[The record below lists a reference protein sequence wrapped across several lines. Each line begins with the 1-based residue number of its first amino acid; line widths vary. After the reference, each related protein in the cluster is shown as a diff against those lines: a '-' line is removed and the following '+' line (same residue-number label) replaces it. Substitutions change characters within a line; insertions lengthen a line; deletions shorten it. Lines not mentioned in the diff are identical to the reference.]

1 MKMLKKIAVFLLVLL
16 IGMQFI
22 RPEKNISVA
31 ASPNNISTVFPVS
44 DTVRNIL
51 EKSCY
56 DCHSNNTQYPW
67 YSKIQ
72 PVASWLHD
80 HIEDGKDEI
89 NFDEFAT
96 YRIGRQYRKLLEI
109 KEQLDEDEMPLG
121 SYTLIHKD
129 AKLTGEQK
137 TVLLNWVES
146 QRSFM
151 RSKYPADSLV
161 TKRKPSK

>member
-1 MKMLKKIAVFLLVLL
+1 MKILKKIAVFLLVLL

-22 RPEKNISVA
+22 RPEKNISMGP
-31 ASPNNISTVFPVS
+31 STNNITNVFPVS
-44 DTVRNIL
+44 DTVRNIF

-56 DCHSNNTQYPW
+56 DCHSNNTKYPW
-67 YSKIQ
+67 YSNIQ

-146 QRSFM
+146 QRSLM
-151 RSKYPADSLV
+151 RTKYPADSLV
-161 TKRKPSK
+161 TKRKPS